1 MFGLV
6 LQTTRTVFHKVR
18 LHCKSD
24 GAFVCVQREQH
35 FPTEKQ
41 DFVVTRYRDDKEI
54 ARETARTPRAREGGL
69 SRRNPR
75 IRLWE
80 GLHGVLF
87 TVLRGVC
94 APIPLSSSRLSP
106 QPRTRIQRRFP

>member
-41 DFVVTRYRDDKEI
+41 KI
-54 ARETARTPRAREGGL
+54 
-69 SRRNPR
+69 
-75 IRLWE
+75 
-80 GLHGVLF
+80 
-87 TVLRGVC
+87 
-94 APIPLSSSRLSP
+94 SSSRD
-106 QPRTRIQRRFP
+106 TETTKK